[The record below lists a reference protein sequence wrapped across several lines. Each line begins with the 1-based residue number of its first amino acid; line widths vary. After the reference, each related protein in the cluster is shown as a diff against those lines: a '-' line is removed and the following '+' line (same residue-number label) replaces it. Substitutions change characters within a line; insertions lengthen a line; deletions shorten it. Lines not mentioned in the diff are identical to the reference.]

1 MRRTVCGAICVV
13 LALVLSMGTAGSAR
27 PELSS
32 GAGSEGTGSGRTQA
46 ALLRV
51 GPSRGSLSLS
61 PQVGLV
67 LTDFLNTR
75 GRGDVRTT
83 DYAALDDS
91 IPDEVKDAAPTV
103 KVESTD
109 ENSEAGTTT
118 TVGTPAD
125 APVSVAGAELFA
137 AAGPSP
143 YGEGR
148 FITAETDIGVGML
161 RGNEVSGFSGFV
173 DGGVREARARVSI
186 GRVELAGGAVVLE
199 GLEWNV
205 VNRSGAAT
213 DESATFTLGGATILG
228 QSFAPEAGAEDP
240 LEDLVAALAPVLGP
254 VGLELTFP
262 VARIERGVVELSP
275 LRIRVADSEAG
286 TVLAPVL
293 EGIQPIRDP
302 LFGAIR
308 EGSEDTD
315 AAILLTDVALGV
327 LAGGSSLDIELGGA
341 SASTAP
347 PAERFTFGASEFSPS
362 PPLPPAPSSPIT
374 STRPAPAA
382 PTSDDA
388 LISVVGTPEPDNEQA
403 PSEIAAPQP
412 VASTEASRGGPLLAV
427 AAAGLLMLGATAGR
441 DYFRIRNGLR
451 YVKTS

>member
-1 MRRTVCGAICVV
+1 M
-13 LALVLSMGTAGSAR
+13 LLVLVVMSTTAA
-27 PELSS
+27 PALSEV
-32 GAGSEGTGSGRTQA
+32 GPGVQDGTGSGRTQA

-67 LTDFLNTR
+67 LTDYLNTR

-91 IPDEVKDAAPTV
+91 IPAEVKDASPTV

-109 ENSEAGTTT
+109 ENSEAGRTS
-118 TVGTPAD
+118 TVGSPAD
-125 APVSVAGAELFA
+125 APVAVAGAELYA

-148 FITAETDIGVGML
+148 FITGETDIGVGVM

-173 DGGVREARARVSI
+173 DGGIREARSRVYI
-186 GRVELAGGAVVLE
+186 GRLELADGAVVLE

-205 VNRSGAAT
+205 VNRSGATAE
-213 DESATFTLGGATILG
+213 ESATFTLGGATILG
-228 QSFAPEAGAEDP
+228 QSFAPESGAEDP
-240 LEDLVAALAPVLGP
+240 LRDLIAALAPVLGP
-254 VGLELTFP
+254 VGLDLSFP

-275 LRIRVADSEAG
+275 LRIRIADSDAG

-315 AAILLTDVALGV
+315 AAILLTDVAIGV

-341 SASTAP
+341 SATTAP
-347 PAERFTFGASEFSPS
+347 PADRFAFGSSGFSPA
-362 PPLPPAPSSPIT
+362 PPAPPV
-374 STRPAPAA
+374 PASLSA
-382 PTSDDA
+382 
-388 LISVVGTPEPDNEQA
+388 I
-403 PSEIAAPQP
+403 
-412 VASTEASRGGPLLAV
+412 
-427 AAAGLLMLGATAGR
+427 
-441 DYFRIRNGLR
+441 RIRNGLSSTTPR
-451 YVKTS
+451 SMRATCLLYTSPSPRDRTRSRMPSSA

>member
-1 MRRTVCGAICVV
+1 MV
-13 LALVLSMGTAGSAR
+13 LALAISVGTAGSAL
-27 PELSS
+27 PEAPS
-32 GAGSEGTGSGRTQA
+32 GAGQDGTGSGRTHA

-67 LTDFLNTR
+67 LTDYLNTR

-83 DYAALDDS
+83 DFAALDDS
-91 IPDEVKDAAPTV
+91 IPDEVKDGAPTV

-109 ENSEAGTTT
+109 ENSEAGRTT
-118 TVGTPAD
+118 TVGTPAE
-125 APVSVAGAELFA
+125 APVSVAGAELYA
-137 AAGPSP
+137 AAGSSP

-148 FITAETDIGVGML
+148 FSTGETDIGVGVV
-161 RGNEVSGFSGFV
+161 RGSEVRGFSGFV
-173 DGGVREARARVSI
+173 DGGVREARAGVSI
-186 GRVELAGGAVVLE
+186 GRVELLGGAVVLD
-199 GLEWNV
+199 GLEWSV

-213 DESATFTLGGATILG
+213 EEAATFTLGGATILG

-240 LEDLVAALAPVLGP
+240 LEALVDALAPVLGP
-254 VGLELTFP
+254 VGLDVSFP

-308 EGSEDTD
+308 EASEDTD
-315 AAILLTDVALGV
+315 AAILLTDVAIGV

-341 SASTAP
+341 SASTAAS
-347 PAERFTFGASEFSPS
+347 AERFTFGASEFA
-362 PPLPPAPSSPIT
+362 PAPPVSPN
-374 STRPAPAA
+374 PAPTTVAPA
-382 PTSDDA
+382 PPTPPTSMSGDA
-388 LISVVGTPEPDNEQA
+388 LITVTGGPESSEQQDVA
-403 PSEIAAPQP
+403 AIAAPVP
-412 VASTEASRGGPLLAV
+412 VANVGASRGGPLLAV
-427 AAAGLLMLGATAGR
+427 AAAGMLMVAATAGR
-441 DYFRIRNGLR
+441 DYFRIRNGFRL
-451 YVKTS
+451 VKHR

>member
-1 MRRTVCGAICVV
+1 M
-13 LALVLSMGTAGSAR
+13 LLVLVVMSTTAA
-27 PELSS
+27 PALSEV
-32 GAGSEGTGSGRTQA
+32 GPGVQDGTGSGRTQA

-67 LTDFLNTR
+67 LTDYLNTR

-91 IPDEVKDAAPTV
+91 IPAEVKDASPTV

-109 ENSEAGTTT
+109 ENSEAGRTS
-118 TVGTPAD
+118 TVGSPAD
-125 APVSVAGAELFA
+125 APVAVAGAELYA

-148 FITAETDIGVGML
+148 FITGETDIGVGVM

-173 DGGVREARARVSI
+173 DGGIREARSRVYI
-186 GRVELAGGAVVLE
+186 GRLELADGAVVLE

-205 VNRSGAAT
+205 VNRSGATAE
-213 DESATFTLGGATILG
+213 ESATFTLGGATILG
-228 QSFAPEAGAEDP
+228 QSFAPESGAEDP
-240 LEDLVAALAPVLGP
+240 LRDLIAALAPVLGP
-254 VGLELTFP
+254 VGLDLSFP

-275 LRIRVADSEAG
+275 LRIRIADSDAG

-315 AAILLTDVALGV
+315 AAILLTDVAIGV

-341 SASTAP
+341 SATTAP
-347 PAERFTFGASEFSPS
+347 PADRFAFGSSGFSPA
-362 PPLPPAPSSPIT
+362 PPAPPVPAAT
-374 STRPAPAA
+374 TVAPTTPAPPR
-382 PTSDDA
+382 PTSDA
-388 LISVVGTPEPDNEQA
+388 LITVSGTPEPNDQRDL
-403 PSEIAAPQP
+403 SEIAAPQP
-412 VASTEASRGGPLLAV
+412 VATTGASRGGPLLAV
-427 AAAGLLMLGATAGR
+427 AAAGLLMMGATAGR

-451 YVKTS
+451 YVKTN

>member
-1 MRRTVCGAICVV
+1 M
-13 LALVLSMGTAGSAR
+13 LLVLVVMSTTAA
-27 PELSS
+27 PALSEV
-32 GAGSEGTGSGRTQA
+32 GPGVQDGTGSGRTQA

-67 LTDFLNTR
+67 LTDYLNTR

-91 IPDEVKDAAPTV
+91 IPAEVKDASPTV

-109 ENSEAGTTT
+109 ENSEAGRTS
-118 TVGTPAD
+118 TVGSPAD
-125 APVSVAGAELFA
+125 APVAVAGAELYA

-148 FITAETDIGVGML
+148 FITGETDIGVGVM

-173 DGGVREARARVSI
+173 DGGIREARSRVYI
-186 GRVELAGGAVVLE
+186 GRLELADGAVVLE

-205 VNRSGAAT
+205 VNRSGATAE
-213 DESATFTLGGATILG
+213 ESATFTLGGATILG
-228 QSFAPEAGAEDP
+228 QSFAPESGAEDP
-240 LEDLVAALAPVLGP
+240 LRDLIAALAPVLGP
-254 VGLELTFP
+254 VGLDLSFP

-275 LRIRVADSEAG
+275 LRIRIADSDAG

-315 AAILLTDVALGV
+315 AAILLTDVAIGV

-341 SASTAP
+341 SATTAP
-347 PAERFTFGASEFSPS
+347 PADRFAFGSSGFSPA
-362 PPLPPAPSSPIT
+362 PPAPPVPAATTVAPGRRRSTRERWWTTSSGSPTRSPGPRPAAAPGGT
-374 STRPAPAA
+374 STHG
-382 PTSDDA
+382 SG
-388 LISVVGTPEPDNEQA
+388 IS
-403 PSEIAAPQP
+403 
-412 VASTEASRGGPLLAV
+412 
-427 AAAGLLMLGATAGR
+427 GR
-441 DYFRIRNGLR
+441 RA
-451 YVKTS
+451 

>member
-1 MRRTVCGAICVV
+1 MQRTLCGAIGVLLASVV
-13 LALVLSMGTAGSAR
+13 MSTTAAPAL
-27 PELSS
+27 
-32 GAGSEGTGSGRTQA
+32 SEVGPGVQDGTGSGRTQA

-67 LTDFLNTR
+67 LTDYLNTR

-91 IPDEVKDAAPTV
+91 IPAEVKDASPTV

-109 ENSEAGTTT
+109 ENSEAGRTS
-118 TVGTPAD
+118 TVGSPAD
-125 APVSVAGAELFA
+125 APVAVAGAELYA

-148 FITAETDIGVGML
+148 FITGETDIGVGVM

-173 DGGVREARARVSI
+173 DGGIREARSRVYI
-186 GRVELAGGAVVLE
+186 GRLELADGAVVLE

-205 VNRSGAAT
+205 VNQSGAT
-213 DESATFTLGGATILG
+213 TEESATFTLGGATILG
-228 QSFAPEAGAEDP
+228 QSFAPEAGADDP
-240 LEDLVAALAPVLGP
+240 LRDLVDALAPVLGP
-254 VGLELTFP
+254 VGLDITFP

-293 EGIQPIRDP
+293 EGVQPIRDP

-341 SASTAP
+341 SATTAP
-347 PAERFTFGASEFSPS
+347 PADRFAFGASGFSLDPPAPPVTAPATVAPTTPA
-362 PPLPPAPSSPIT
+362 PPLPAS
-374 STRPAPAA
+374 
-382 PTSDDA
+382 DA
-388 LISVVGTPEPDNEQA
+388 LITVSGTPDPNDQREL
-403 PSEIAAPQP
+403 SEIAAPQP
-412 VASTEASRGGPLLAV
+412 VATTGASRGGPLLAV
-427 AAAGLLMLGATAGR
+427 AAAGLLMMGATAGR

-451 YVKTS
+451 YVKTN